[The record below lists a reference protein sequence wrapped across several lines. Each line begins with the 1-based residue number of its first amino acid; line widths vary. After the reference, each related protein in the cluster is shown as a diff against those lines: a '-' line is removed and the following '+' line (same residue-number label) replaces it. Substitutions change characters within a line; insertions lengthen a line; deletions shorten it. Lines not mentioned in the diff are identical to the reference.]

1 MEISVIV
8 CLLVILFAIWIV
20 SVQKKL
26 AIMDENINYSMN
38 QIGVQLSSRF
48 DALLSLLDFTKKYAG
63 YEAQTLTET
72 VNEKRCIIMETST
85 PEEVLSQEGVINEV
99 LFRTRKALEEYPGS
113 VAENEYIKYMDAVE
127 CYEKMVQTS
136 RLIYNDSVTKLNR
149 ELHIFPTSVLARMLG
164 FKKRDYLVEN
174 YQKGRCKG

>member
-1 MEISVIV
+1 M
-8 CLLVILFAIWIV
+8 
-20 SVQKKL
+20 
-26 AIMDENINYSMN
+26 
-38 QIGVQLSSRF
+38 
-48 DALLSLLDFTKKYAG
+48 
-63 YEAQTLTET
+63 
-72 VNEKRCIIMETST
+72 
-85 PEEVLSQEGVINEV
+85 SQEGVINEV

>member
-8 CLLVILFAIWIV
+8 CLLVILLAVWIV

-26 AIMDENINYSMN
+26 AAMDENINHSMN
-38 QIGVQLSSRF
+38 QIGVQISSRF
-48 DALLSLLDFTKKYAG
+48 DALLLLLEFTKKYAG
-63 YEAQTLTET
+63 YEAQTLTEM
-72 VNEKRCIIMETST
+72 VKEKRCVILPTST
-85 PEEVLSQEGVINEV
+85 PQEVLSQEDVINEV
-99 LFRTRKALEEYPGS
+99 LIRTRSVLEEYPGMA
-113 VAENEYIKYMDAVE
+113 VENEYMKCMDAVE

-174 YQKGRCKG
+174 